1 MKIKTI
7 EDVQSG
13 MLDDLVFEQKQA
25 EAKALNEAGLKEQLE
40 FLKSRGL
47 TEQDIIQY
55 AQFEEEKLDDL
66 R

>member
-7 EDVQSG
+7 EDVQDG
-13 MLDDLVFEQKQA
+13 MLYDLVYEQKQA
-25 EAKALNEAGLKEQLE
+25 EAKAINESGLKDQIA

-47 TEQDIIQY
+47 SEYDIIHY
-55 AQFEEEKLDDL
+55 AQFEEEKLEDL